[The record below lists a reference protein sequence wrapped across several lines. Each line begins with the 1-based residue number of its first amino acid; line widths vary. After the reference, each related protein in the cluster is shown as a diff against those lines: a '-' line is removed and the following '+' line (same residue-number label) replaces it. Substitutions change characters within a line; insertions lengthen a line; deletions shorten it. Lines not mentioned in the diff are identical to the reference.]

1 MKATELTPKTIEVGF
16 YYKQKPFYVLHFM
29 DWSFEEMSLNG
40 ILTFIENL
48 EPEEL
53 KSCSIS
59 FWDKEGLGMKRV
71 WNCDG
76 EYFLKNHKLKQL
88 DKQPTR

>member
-1 MKATELTPKTIEVGF
+1 MKATESTPRKIEVGF
-16 YYKQKPFYVLHFM
+16 LYNQEQFYVLHFM
-29 DWSFEEMSLNG
+29 EWSFEEISLNG
-40 ILTFIENL
+40 ILKFIENL
-48 EPEEL
+48 DPEEL
-53 KSCSIS
+53 NDCSVS

-88 DKQPTR
+88 DK